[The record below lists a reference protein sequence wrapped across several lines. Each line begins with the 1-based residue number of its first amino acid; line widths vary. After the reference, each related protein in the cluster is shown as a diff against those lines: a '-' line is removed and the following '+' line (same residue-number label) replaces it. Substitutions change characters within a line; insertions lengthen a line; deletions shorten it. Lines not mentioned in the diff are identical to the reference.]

1 MPNPDD
7 MDLLNS
13 MPTDEITEML
23 DKHMKEKLAELYKRQ
38 EKLAS
43 ILKDE
48 PSKSALN
55 RHTAPETGGK

>member
-48 PSKSALN
+48 PTYCAGN
-55 RHTAPETGGK
+55 WREMTV